1 MGQKSSSK
9 INGQKYQ
16 NDQKAQLKNTIK
28 NKLKQYNNQIKQKIE
43 NNYSIS
49 NFNSNTYIAYNIKKK
64 SDPKNQ
70 FTWFEYAEDECE
82 LIYNQKPYQWIEQ
95 TLRLLKYMKNDSKV
109 FEFQKTQIISLI
121 YTIETMTELDYLLD
135 VPMEQYE
142 DFFAE
147 EELEEIVEGQ
157 IDEYNRTLKQQN
169 PLFLS
174 NISNNQESPIQNEN
188 QRSYSQNILLNQGE
202 LMPKVNII
210 EYNDQRL
217 SCQKQHNQLQSND
230 KSQSVGKEK
239 NISIFNTD
247 DLMNENNTI
256 IQQENNNNKAFQ
268 KDDKN
273 IGTLIERIPIFEEE
287 LQENINGTKIDTN
300 LMRSEIFT
308 IMADQHANV
317 LQYNDNL
324 EQRQQLRERNQ
335 NIISQMNNN
344 TLLLNNAAAV
354 AYQENLNQIGNNQ
367 SNNNNYIQQRD
378 SQHQINIQ
386 QNEIYIDALKMV
398 NFYKRISNFLEKSLD
413 EKLNGLRAIKKLYKK
428 YFMEKYSSLLI
439 KLQNQGKMEVQEDLI
454 DEMLKDILQ
463 FIHFFLYCV
472 IFFYDLDNILPQKKY
487 SQLVNKENLWNFLVN
502 IFFADDEIYNVC
514 FELTQAS
521 LIEKEKNLQS
531 KMINLDKVLPH
542 HLEIHPKF
550 CLNNKTIEW
559 AKQQVQNQQQKN
571 QNQPQGQL
579 SPQQNQASANGQTIN
594 HIHKNN
600 NQTNQLNKQSESPN
614 SIRLSAKNQPSN
626 YTNNI
631 RLSQQHIAQNQP
643 KKQLEMLE
651 EESEIFLMNQ
661 NSKSSSC
668 ISQPKY
674 DNNEKSQVSKHAQ
687 NKENQNSMCKNK
699 SSDKQS
705 VSPKTNQESTTQ
717 ASSNQN
723 SNSYQTTEQVL
734 GREKRILSQS
744 KCKYNQRDSDPY
756 RVSMQDQD
764 GKDEI
769 LEETCIPKISQL
781 EERDSSSFIYNN
793 KQQTKSHVMNVSSPK
808 SQNCCYSPNGQ
819 NKNQI
824 SNKNSSKSNSSKNS
838 KQSSSSQDIRLTQ
851 YNSNNA
857 FRHQTNYLKIQRK
870 NSLDQNCPYYKAIKK
885 LQNLTFYNS
894 PVHKMKLLV
903 QCFELIPQ
911 CVSEFYEKN
920 IDYLEQNLIASDD
933 LINILVFIV
942 LKSKCTQIN
951 SHLKLISSFLSKST
965 QQSKIGYYCTTLQI
979 VCGYLESDKIYENV
993 ESLRTKSEFFN
1004 KTILQ
1009 MNNSYLRKSNFNQS
1023 IDIASQSRIVS
1034 IEKLEF
1040 QNGIDNQQN
1049 GIQITAQPQI
1059 SEEITTNVFENVVIV

>member
-9 INGQKYQ
+9 MNSSKHQ

-28 NKLKQYNNQIKQKIE
+28 NKLKAYNNQIKQKIE

-64 SDPKNQ
+64 SDQKNQ
-70 FTWFEYAEDECE
+70 FTWFDYAEDECE

-95 TLRLLKYMKNDSKV
+95 TLRLLKYMKNDPKV
-109 FEFQKTQIISLI
+109 FEFQKTQIVSLI

-135 VPMEQYE
+135 VPMEQYQ
-142 DFFAE
+142 DFFAD
-147 EELEEIVEGQ
+147 EELDDIQEGQ
-157 IDEYNRTLKQQN
+157 INELNRTQKQQN

-174 NISNNQESPIQNEN
+174 NVSNNLETPVKNEN
-188 QRSYSQNILLNQGE
+188 QRSQSQNIMLSQGDII
-202 LMPKVNII
+202 PKVKII

-217 SCQKQHNQLQSND
+217 SYQKQHHQLKPND
-230 KSQSVGKEK
+230 KSQSMEKEK
-239 NISIFNTD
+239 NHSIFNTES
-247 DLMNENNTI
+247 LINENNTI
-256 IQQENNNNKAFQ
+256 IQQDNNNKVFQ

-273 IGTLIERIPIFEEE
+273 ICTLIEKIPIFEEE

-308 IMADQHANV
+308 MMADQHTNV
-317 LQYNDNL
+317 LQYNANL

-344 TLLLNNAAAV
+344 TLLLNNAAVV
-354 AYQENLNQIGNNQ
+354 AYQENLNQMGNNQ
-367 SNNNNYIQQRD
+367 NTNNNSTQERNSYE
-378 SQHQINIQ
+378 QINIQ

-398 NFYKRISNFLEKSLD
+398 NFYKRISNFLEKSLE
-413 EKLNGLRAIKKLYKK
+413 EKLNGLRALKKLYKK
-428 YFMEKYSSLLI
+428 YFMDKYSSLLI
-439 KLQNQGKMEVQEDLI
+439 KLQSQGKMEVQEDLI

-463 FIHFFLYCV
+463 FIHFFLYCL

-521 LIEKEKNLQS
+521 QIEKEKSLQS

-550 CLNNKTIEW
+550 CLNNKTMEW
-559 AKQQVQNQQQKN
+559 AKQQVLNKQQKN
-571 QNQPQGQL
+571 QNQQPQGQL
-579 SPQQNQASANGQTIN
+579 SPQQYQTSANIQA
-594 HIHKNN
+594 
-600 NQTNQLNKQSESPN
+600 NQSSHPNESPN
-614 SIRLSAKNQPSN
+614 SLHISAKNLANNSYN
-626 YTNNI
+626 SNI
-631 RLSQQHIAQNQP
+631 RSSQQYSIQNP
-643 KKQLEMLE
+643 AKKQLEMLE

-661 NSKSSSC
+661 NSKTSSC
-668 ISQPKY
+668 ISQPKQDY
-674 DNNEKSQVSKHAQ
+674 NQKSQVQKQVENKENQIALCKSSEKQSTTQKMNQENISQAQ
-687 NKENQNSMCKNK
+687 NKETSNNY
-699 SSDKQS
+699 
-705 VSPKTNQESTTQ
+705 Q
-717 ASSNQN
+717 AN
-723 SNSYQTTEQVL
+723 EQVL
-734 GREKRILSQS
+734 GREKRILSQP
-744 KCKYNQRDSDPY
+744 KNNKYSNRDSDPY

-769 LEETCIPKISQL
+769 LEETCIPKVSQL
-781 EERDSSSFIYNN
+781 EEKDCFSSFINN
-793 KQQTKSHVMNVSSPK
+793 INQQTKPSIINVSSPK
-808 SQNCCYSPNGQ
+808 SQNCHSQNGQ

-824 SNKNSSKSNSSKNS
+824 SYKNSSKSNSSKNS
-838 KQSSSSQDIRLTQ
+838 KQSSLNQEVRLTQ
-851 YNSNNA
+851 YNSNNTY
-857 FRHQTNYLKIQRK
+857 RHQTNYLQIQRK

-920 IDYLEQNLIASDD
+920 IEYLEQNLIASDD

-942 LKSKCTQIN
+942 LKSKCTQLN
-951 SHLKLISSFLSKST
+951 SHLKLIQSFLSKST

-993 ESLRTKSEFFN
+993 EQLRSKSEFFN
-1004 KTILQ
+1004 KTLLQ
-1009 MNNSYLRKSNFNQS
+1009 MNNSYLRKSNYNQS
-1023 IDIASQSRIVS
+1023 IDIASQSKIVS

-1040 QNGIDNQQN
+1040 QNGIDNSEKVNQN
-1049 GIQITAQPQI
+1049 TDQPFI
-1059 SEEITTNVFENVVIV
+1059 SDEITTKVFENVVI

>member
-9 INGQKYQ
+9 INDQKYQ
-16 NDQKAQLKNTIK
+16 NDQKTKLKNTIK
-28 NKLKQYNNQIKQKIE
+28 NKLKVYNNQIKQKIE

-70 FTWFEYAEDECE
+70 FTWFEYAQDECE
-82 LIYNQKPYQWIEQ
+82 LIYNQKPYQWIEL
-95 TLRLLKYMKNDSKV
+95 TLRLLKYMKNDPKV
-109 FEFQKTQIISLI
+109 FEFQKTQIVSLI

-142 DFFAE
+142 VFFPE

-169 PLFLS
+169 PLFFS
-174 NISNNQESPIQNEN
+174 NISNNLESPIKNDN
-188 QRSYSQNILLNQGE
+188 QISYSQNQLLNQSE
-202 LMPKVNII
+202 IIPKVNII

-217 SCQKQHNQLQSND
+217 SYQKQHHQLQPID
-230 KSQSVGKEK
+230 KSQSMGKEK
-239 NISIFNTD
+239 NISKFNTGS
-247 DLMNENNTI
+247 LINENHSI
-256 IQQENNNNKAFQ
+256 MQQQNNNKAFQ

-273 IGTLIERIPIFEEE
+273 ICTLIEKIPIFEEE

-308 IMADQHANV
+308 MMADQHTNV
-317 LQYNDNL
+317 LQYNANL
-324 EQRQQLRERNQ
+324 EQRQLLRERNQ

-344 TLLLNNAAAV
+344 TLLLNNATAV
-354 AYQENLNQIGNNQ
+354 AYQENLNEMGNNQ
-367 SNNNNYIQQRD
+367 NNNQNSTQQRNNYE
-378 SQHQINIQ
+378 QINIQ

-413 EKLNGLRAIKKLYKK
+413 EKLNGLRALKKLYKK

-439 KLQNQGKMEVQEDLI
+439 KLQSQGKMEVQEDLI
-454 DEMLKDILQ
+454 DEMLKDIQQ

-472 IFFYDLDNILPQKKY
+472 IFFYDLENILPQKKY

-514 FELTQAS
+514 FELTSAS
-521 LIEKEKNLQS
+521 QIEKEKNLQS

-559 AKQQVQNQQQKN
+559 AKQQVQNQNQKN

-579 SPQQNQASANGQTIN
+579 STQQYQTSPSSQDVHSN
-594 HIHKNN
+594 HKNN
-600 NQTNQLNKQSESPN
+600 NQINQPIKPNESPN
-614 SIRLSAKNQPSN
+614 SLHLSPKNLPSAYN
-626 YTNNI
+626 NNNI
-631 RLSQQHIAQNQP
+631 RSSQQQITQNP
-643 KKQLEMLE
+643 AKKQLEMLE
-651 EESEIFLMNQ
+651 EESEIFLINQ

-668 ISQPKY
+668 LSQAKY
-674 DNNEKSQVSKHAQ
+674 DINEKSQVSKQAE
-687 NKENQNSMCKNK
+687 NKENQIAISKNK
-699 SSDKQS
+699 NSDKQG
-705 VSPKTNQESTTQ
+705 SPQKNNQENT
-717 ASSNQN
+717 SNKET
-723 SNSYQTTEQVL
+723 SNNYQVTEQVI

-744 KCKYNQRDSDPY
+744 KYNKYNQRDSDPY

-769 LEETCIPKISQL
+769 LEETCIPKVSQL
-781 EERDSSSFIYNN
+781 EEKDSSSSFIQTT
-793 KQQTKSHVMNVSSPK
+793 KQQTKTQIINAPSPK
-808 SQNCCYSPNGQ
+808 SQNCYSPNSL

-824 SNKNSSKSNSSKNS
+824 SYKNSSKSNSSKNS
-838 KQSSSSQDIRLTQ
+838 KQSASSQEIRLTQ
-851 YNSNNA
+851 YNSNNT
-857 FRHQTNYLKIQRK
+857 FRHQTNYFQIQRK
-870 NSLDQNCPYYKAIKK
+870 NSLDQNFPYYKAIKK

-903 QCFELIPQ
+903 QCFELIPK

-920 IDYLEQNLIASDD
+920 LDYLEQNLIASDD

-942 LKSKCTQIN
+942 LKSKCTQLN
-951 SHLKLISSFLSKST
+951 SHLKLIQSFLSKST
-965 QQSKIGYYCTTLQI
+965 QQSKIGYYCISLQI

-1009 MNNSYLRKSNFNQS
+1009 MNNSFLRKSNFNQS
-1023 IDIASQSRIVS
+1023 IDVAQQSRIVS
-1034 IEKLEF
+1034 VEKLEF
-1040 QNGIDNQQN
+1040 QIGVDNQQS
-1049 GIQITAQPQI
+1049 GIQTTVQPYI
-1059 SEEITTNVFENVVIV
+1059 SEDITTNVFENVVIV